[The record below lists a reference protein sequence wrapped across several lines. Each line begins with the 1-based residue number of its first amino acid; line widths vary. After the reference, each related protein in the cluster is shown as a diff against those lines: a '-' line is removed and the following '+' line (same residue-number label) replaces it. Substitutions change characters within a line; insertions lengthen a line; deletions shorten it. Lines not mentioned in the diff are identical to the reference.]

1 MKYLTIIVLIFS
13 VLGAIDKIFGNRFGL
28 GREFEKA
35 FNLLGAMALSMIG
48 MIVMSPYLAEL
59 MKPLSVFCADVL
71 RLDASIIPASLFAND
86 MGGAPLASE
95 MAVNKNLGM
104 YNALVVSS
112 MMGCTVSF
120 TIPFA
125 LGVVKREQHRELMS
139 GLLCGIVTIPFGC
152 IVSGVMC
159 KIPMLQL
166 VVDIIPLVIFS
177 GVIAVGLIFVPDLC
191 IKIFKALG
199 VIITAV
205 ITIGLSFGIIKFL
218 TGFEIIKGLA
228 DIKEGADVCLNAA
241 IVLSGSFPF
250 MFILSKLL
258 ARPLKAVG
266 RKTNM
271 NETSV
276 IGVVSTLASSATAF
290 GMMDRMDKKGVVINS
305 AFSVSGAFV
314 LGSHLAFTLAF
325 ESSYVLPVIAGKLV
339 SGILA
344 VILAGIMYEK
354 VWADVLFKVS
364 CKKFLCCVCR

>member
-13 VLGAIDKIFGNRFGL
+13 VLGALDKILGNRFGL
-28 GREFEKA
+28 GSEFEKA

-48 MIVMSPYLAEL
+48 MIVVSPFIAEL
-59 MKPLSVFCADVL
+59 MKPVSGFFADVL
-71 RLDASIIPASLFAND
+71 GLDASIIPASLFAND

-95 MAVNKNLGM
+95 MAVNKEIGM

-125 LGVVKREQHRELMS
+125 LGVVKKEQHKELMS
-139 GLLCGIVTIPFGC
+139 GLLCGIVTIPIGC
-152 IVSGVMC
+152 LVSGFIC
-159 KIPMLQL
+159 RIPFLL
-166 VVDIIPLVIFS
+166 LIANLIPLVMFS
-177 GVIAVGLIFVPDLC
+177 GLIALGLIFLPDLC
-191 IKIFKALG
+191 IKVFKVFG
-199 VIITAV
+199 VFITII
-205 ITIGLSFGIIKFL
+205 ITIGLSLGIIKFL
-218 TGFEIIKGLA
+218 TGYELIKGLA

-250 MFILSKLL
+250 MYILSKIL
-258 ARPLKAVG
+258 ARPLRIVG
-266 RKTNM
+266 RKAGI

-276 IGVVSTLASSATAF
+276 IGVISSIASSATAF

-325 ESSYVLPVIAGKLV
+325 ESSYVVPVLAGKIV
-339 SGILA
+339 AGISA
-344 VILAGIMYEK
+344 VILAGIMYDRMNK
-354 VWADVLFKVS
+354 NGL
-364 CKKFLCCVCR
+364 